1 MDSANGGHGGVE
13 RGDERDEVSTIS
25 NLCAGYW
32 RGSGCDAHDRVRSVR
47 AVAEVPEGYVSPEL
61 LHSRTGLME

>member
-1 MDSANGGHGGVE
+1 VSA
-13 RGDERDEVSTIS
+13 IS
-25 NLCAGYW
+25 NLCTGYR
-32 RGSGCDAHDRVRSVR
+32 RGSGCDPHDRVRSVR